1 MTNPMI
7 PEQAVEAAMRAW
19 GVTGED
25 QRNIVGCILEAAAPH
40 MQVVELAAE
49 YRRGYRDGLTD
60 RKQVT
65 AEPRAW
71 EPGDPIE

>member
-1 MTNPMI
+1 MKKTCDCVCHKLGYTYCDCPTH
-7 PEQAVEAAMRAW
+7 AAF
-19 GVTGED
+19 
-25 QRNIVGCILEAAAPH
+25 
-40 MQVVELAAE
+40 ELAAE

>member
-1 MTNPMI
+1 MI
-7 PEQAVEAAMRAW
+7 PPEAVEAALREWACW
-19 GVTGED
+19 PPRTELVT
-25 QRNIVGCILEAAAPH
+25 RMLEAAAPH